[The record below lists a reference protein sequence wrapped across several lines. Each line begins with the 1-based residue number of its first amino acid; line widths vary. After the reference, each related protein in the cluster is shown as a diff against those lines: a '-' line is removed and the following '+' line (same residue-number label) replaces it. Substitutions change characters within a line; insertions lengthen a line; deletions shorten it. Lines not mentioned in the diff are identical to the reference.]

1 MQIFELILKIYT
13 LKDINNQ
20 DVKEKCT
27 YFIDDTMVR
36 DNEFEKIHERI
47 GLKTIPLIHCT
58 L

>member
-36 DNEFEKIHERI
+36 DNEFEKFMRE
-47 GLKTIPLIHCT
+47 
-58 L
+58 